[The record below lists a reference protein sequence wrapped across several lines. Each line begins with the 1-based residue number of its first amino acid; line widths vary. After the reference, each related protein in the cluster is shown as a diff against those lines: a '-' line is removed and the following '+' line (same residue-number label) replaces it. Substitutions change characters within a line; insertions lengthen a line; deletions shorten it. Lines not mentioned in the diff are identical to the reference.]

1 MERKRPSPPLTRRQ
15 LLAFAC
21 LSPLPLTA
29 SADPLLKDSDSEA
42 KAMGYHEDASTVQAS
57 RYPQYKP
64 GQTCAN
70 CSLYSGAANAA
81 SGACSVFM
89 DKDVAAT
96 GWCTVW
102 EAKS

>member
-1 MERKRPSPPLTRRQ
+1 M
-15 LLAFAC
+15 
-21 LSPLPLTA
+21 TA

-42 KAMGYHEDASTVQAS
+42 KAMGYHENASTVQAS

-70 CSLYSGAANAA
+70 CSLYSGAPDAP

-89 DKDVAAT
+89 DKDVAAG

>member
-1 MERKRPSPPLTRRQ
+1 MQRNRTSHRITRRR
-15 LLAFAC
+15 LLALAC

-29 SADPLLKDSDSEA
+29 SADSLLKDSDSEA
-42 KAMGYHEDASTVQAS
+42 KAMGYHEDASTVSAS

-64 GQTCAN
+64 GQTCSN
-70 CSLYSGAANAA
+70 CSLYSGAANVA
-81 SGACSVFM
+81 SGPCSVFM